1 MSNHGPMVAEVLVR
15 RGFEDLVPAWVDRY
29 LLRLDHGWS
38 PAVSALRGPTDAD
51 GAMSVLA
58 DLVTAATLRYLRR
71 GHGSPVLLVH
81 TATAPNA
88 VLHTL
93 PELPRELWIPS
104 LTAAWTAAAAIIAAY
119 EPGEDAPEYMR
130 PAVPDVGDPA
140 AEIIERAAAHGDEHV
155 IKFADTATDVAR
167 TGNPDALAAA
177 LQVGEFIAPR

>member
-1 MSNHGPMVAEVLVR
+1 MVAEVLVR

-104 LTAAWTAAAAIIAAY
+104 LTAAWAAAAAIIAAY
-119 EPGEDAPEYMR
+119 EPGEDAPEDRR
-130 PAVPDVGDPA
+130 PAVPDVSDPA

-155 IKFADTATDVAR
+155 IKFADTATDVFAR